1 LRWKSGDYLY
11 RLGGR
16 EKFKGYK
23 FLSGIMSN
31 LGNIVKSVRDI
42 MRKDAGVDG
51 DAQRISQMVWMIFL
65 KVFDAMEEERE
76 AEDGSYKSPLPE
88 KIRWRNW
95 AVNPEGMT
103 GEELLDFVNNNLFKT
118 LKNLKLDDKSDQRG
132 YIIKQV
138 FEDAYNYMK
147 NGILVR
153 QVVNKI
159 NELDFTTA
167 EDRHQFNDIYETILK
182 ELQNA
187 GSAGEFYTPR
197 PVTQFIVDMVNPK
210 LGDIVLD
217 PACGTGGFLISTLNH
232 LKKNVKTT
240 EDQKVLEKTLRG
252 IEKKPLPHL
261 LCMTNLIL
269 HDIEVPSVKR
279 DNSLARPLIDYT
291 DKDKVNIV
299 VTNPPFG
306 GAEEDGIENNFP
318 SEFRTRETADLF
330 LVLITKLLRD
340 GGKCGLVL
348 PDGFLFGE
356 GIKTRIKEKLLS
368 EFNLHTIV
376 RLPNG
381 VFSPYTGIRTNL
393 LFFEK
398 NSKGTKDVWYFEHPL
413 PEGYKIYNKT
423 KPVRHEEFQLEK
435 EWWNNR
441 EDKRFKQYAWKVSKD
456 EIIKRNYNLDIN
468 NPTKPEAEKEL
479 SKEEIIG
486 KIEANIKRTSEI
498 LKEIKGEW

>member
-1 LRWKSGDYLY
+1 MT
-11 RLGGR
+11 
-16 EKFKGYK
+16 
-23 FLSGIMSN
+23 LS
-31 LGNIVKSVRDI
+31 NIIKSVRDI

-76 AEDGSYKSPLPE
+76 AEDDNYKSPLPE

-118 LKNLKLDDKSDQRG
+118 LKSLKLDEKSDQRG

-269 HDIEVPSVKR
+269 HDIEVPSIKR
-279 DNSLARPLIDYT
+279 DNSLSRPLIDYT
-291 DKDKVNIV
+291 DKDKVNVV

-318 SEFRTRETADLF
+318 AEFRTRETADLF

-356 GIKTRIKEKLLS
+356 GIKTRIKEKLLT

-413 PEGYKIYNKT
+413 PEGVKTYNKT
-423 KPVRHEEFQLEK
+423 KPIRHEEFQLEK

-441 EDKRFKQYAWKVSKD
+441 EDKKFKQYCWKVSLADIQK
-456 EIIKRNYNLDIN
+456 KNYNLDIN
-468 NPTKPEAEKEL
+468 NPTKPEEEKEL
-479 SKEEIIG
+479 SKEEIISN
-486 KIEANIKRTSEI
+486 IEANIKRTSEI

>member
-1 LRWKSGDYLY
+1 MA
-11 RLGGR
+11 
-16 EKFKGYK
+16 
-23 FLSGIMSN
+23 LSNVI
-31 LGNIVKSVRDI
+31 KSVRDI
-42 MRKDAGVDG
+42 MRKDSGVDG

-65 KVFDAMEEERE
+65 KVFDTMEEERE
-76 AEDGSYKSPLPE
+76 AEDEEYNSPLPE

-95 AVNPEGMT
+95 AVDPEGIT
-103 GEELLDFVNNNLFKT
+103 GDELLDFINNDLFKT
-118 LKNLKLDDKSDQRG
+118 LKDLKLEENSDQRG

-147 NGILVR
+147 NGILIR
-153 QVVNKI
+153 QVINKI

-167 EDRHQFNDIYETILK
+167 EDRHLFNDIYETILK
-182 ELQNA
+182 ELQSA

-217 PACGTGGFLISTLNH
+217 PACGTGGFLVSTLNH
-232 LKKNVKTT
+232 LKKEIKTV
-240 EDQKVLEKTLRG
+240 EDQELLEKTLRG

-269 HDIEVPSVKR
+269 HDIEVPSIKR
-279 DNSLARPLIDYT
+279 DNSLSRPLIDYG

-318 SEFRTRETADLF
+318 AEFRTRETADLF
-330 LVLITKLLRD
+330 LLLIMKLLRD
-340 GGKCGLVL
+340 EGKCGIVL

-356 GIKTRIKEKLLS
+356 GVKTKIKEKLLS

-381 VFSPYTGIRTNL
+381 IFSPYTGIRTNL

-398 NSKGTKDVWYFEHPL
+398 NSKGTKDIWYFEHPL

-441 EDKRFKQYAWKVSKD
+441 EDPKFKQYCWKVSLTDLQNK
-456 EIIKRNYNLDIN
+456 NYNLDIN
-468 NPTKPEAEKEL
+468 NPTKPEEEKEL
-479 SKEEIIG
+479 SKEEIIE
-486 KIEANIKRTSEI
+486 KIEANVTRTSEL
-498 LKEIKGEW
+498 LKEIKEEW

>member
-1 LRWKSGDYLY
+1 
-11 RLGGR
+11 
-16 EKFKGYK
+16 
-23 FLSGIMSN
+23 
-31 LGNIVKSVRDI
+31 

-76 AEDGSYKSPLPE
+76 AEDESYKSPLPE

-118 LKNLKLDDKSDQRG
+118 LKSLKLDEKSDQRG

-159 NELDFTTA
+159 NELDFTTT

-279 DNSLARPLIDYT
+279 DNSLSRPLIDYT

-318 SEFRTRETADLF
+318 AEFRTRETADLF

-340 GGKCGLVL
+340 GGRCGLVL

-356 GIKTRIKEKLLS
+356 GIKTRIKEKLLT

-413 PEGYKIYNKT
+413 PEGVKTYNKT
-423 KPVRHEEFQLEK
+423 KPVRHDEFQLEK
-435 EWWNNR
+435 NWWNNR
-441 EDKRFKQYAWKVSKD
+441 DDPKFKQYCWKVSLADIQK
-456 EIIKRNYNLDIN
+456 KNYNLDIN
-468 NPTKPEAEKEL
+468 NPTKPEEEKEL
-479 SKEEIIG
+479 SSKEIINKLEDSMKRNAG
-486 KIEANIKRTSEI
+486 ILELIK
-498 LKEIKGEW
+498 KELE

>member
-1 LRWKSGDYLY
+1 MT
-11 RLGGR
+11 
-16 EKFKGYK
+16 
-23 FLSGIMSN
+23 LS
-31 LGNIVKSVRDI
+31 NIIKSVRDI

-76 AEDGSYKSPLPE
+76 AEDDNYKSPLPE

-118 LKNLKLDDKSDQRG
+118 LKSLKLDEKSDQRG

-269 HDIEVPSVKR
+269 HDIEVPSIKR
-279 DNSLARPLIDYT
+279 DNSLSRPLIDYT
-291 DKDKVNIV
+291 DKDKVNVV

-318 SEFRTRETADLF
+318 AEFRTRETADLF

-356 GIKTRIKEKLLS
+356 GIKTRIKEKLLT

-413 PEGYKIYNKT
+413 PEGVKTYNKT
-423 KPVRHEEFQLEK
+423 KPIRHEEFQLEK

-441 EDKRFKQYAWKVSKD
+441 EDKKFKQYCWKVSLADIQK
-456 EIIKRNYNLDIN
+456 KNYNLDIN
-468 NPTKPEAEKEL
+468 NPTKPEEEKEL
-479 SKEEIIG
+479 SKEEIID
-486 KIEANIKRTSEI
+486 KIEVNIKRTSEI

>member
-1 LRWKSGDYLY
+1 MPNNGNGNNHN
-11 RLGGR
+11 LGGV
-16 EKFKGYK
+16 
-23 FLSGIMSN
+23 
-31 LGNIVKSVRDI
+31 VKSVRDI

-76 AEDGSYKSPLPE
+76 AENEEYKSPLPE

-103 GEELLDFVNNNLFKT
+103 GDELLDFINNDLFKT
-118 LKNLKLDDKSDQRG
+118 LKSLKLDEKSDQRG

-167 EDRHQFNDIYETILK
+167 EDRHLFNDIYETILK

-197 PVTQFIVDMVNPK
+197 PVTQFIVDMIDPN

-232 LKKNVKTT
+232 LKKNIKTV
-240 EDQKVLEKTLRG
+240 EDQKILEKTLRG

-269 HDIEVPSVKR
+269 HDIEVPSIRR
-279 DNSLARPLIDYT
+279 DNSLSRPLIDYT

-318 SEFRTRETADLF
+318 AEFRTRETADLF
-330 LVLITKLLRD
+330 LVLIMKLLRD
-340 GGKCGLVL
+340 GGKCGIVL

-356 GIKTRIKEKLLS
+356 GVKTKIKEKLLT

-393 LFFEK
+393 LFF
-398 NSKGTKDVWYFEHPL
+398 
-413 PEGYKIYNKT
+413 
-423 KPVRHEEFQLEK
+423 
-435 EWWNNR
+435 
-441 EDKRFKQYAWKVSKD
+441 
-456 EIIKRNYNLDIN
+456 
-468 NPTKPEAEKEL
+468 
-479 SKEEIIG
+479 
-486 KIEANIKRTSEI
+486 
-498 LKEIKGEW
+498 

>member
-1 LRWKSGDYLY
+1 
-11 RLGGR
+11 
-16 EKFKGYK
+16 
-23 FLSGIMSN
+23 MSN
-31 LGNIVKSVRDI
+31 LGSLIKSVRDI

-65 KVFDAMEEERE
+65 KVFDSMEEERE
-76 AEDGSYKSPLPE
+76 AEDENYQSPLPK

-95 AVNPEGMT
+95 AENPEGMT
-103 GEELLDFVNNNLFKT
+103 GEELLDFINNDLFKT
-118 LKNLKLDDKSDQRG
+118 LKNLKIDEKTDQRG
-132 YIIKQV
+132 YIVKQV

-147 NGILVR
+147 NGILIR
-153 QVVNKI
+153 QIINKI
-159 NELDFTTA
+159 NEIDFTSA
-167 EDRHQFNDIYETILK
+167 EDRHLFNDIYETILR

-187 GSAGEFYTPR
+187 RSAGEFYTPR

-232 LKKNVKTT
+232 LKKEVKSI

-269 HDIEVPSVKR
+269 HDIEIPNIRR
-279 DNSLARPLIDYT
+279 DNSLSRPLIDYS
-291 DKDKVNIV
+291 DKYKVNVV

-318 SEFRTRETADLF
+318 AEFRTRETADLF

-340 GGKCGLVL
+340 GGRCGLVL

-356 GIKTRIKEKLLS
+356 GVKTKIKEKLLN

-398 NSKGTKDVWYFEHPL
+398 TSKGTKDVWYFEHPL

-441 EDKRFKQYAWKVSKD
+441 DDQKFKQYCWKISLAD
-456 EIIKRNYNLDIN
+456 IQKRNYNLDIN
-468 NPTKPEAEKEL
+468 NPTKPEEEKEL
-479 SKEEIIG
+479 SKEEIIA
-486 KIEANIKRTSEI
+486 KIEANIKRTAEI
-498 LKEIKGEW
+498 LKEIKGVLNGKVF